1 MENSINKKLKAFKVF
16 SIAVILLGIVLLI
29 YMVTVESEPGLLPLL
44 LILTG
49 TASYFYFRAKTSKK
63 NS

>member
-1 MENSINKKLKAFKVF
+1 MENSITKKQKAFKVI
-16 SIAVILLGIVLLI
+16 SIAIIFLGVLLLT

-44 LILTG
+44 LIITG